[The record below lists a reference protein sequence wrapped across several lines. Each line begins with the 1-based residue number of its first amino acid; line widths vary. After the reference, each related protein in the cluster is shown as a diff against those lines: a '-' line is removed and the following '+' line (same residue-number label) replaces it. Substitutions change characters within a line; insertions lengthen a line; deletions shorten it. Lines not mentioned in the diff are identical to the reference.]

1 MTEYRLARP
10 EEEND
15 ILDFINFVF
24 SQAHRPHDFRAL
36 LPKVYAHP
44 GFSQYHVVA
53 VENGRI
59 RGTVALLPLT
69 LRVSGGDTLS
79 VGYIGSVSAHP
90 YDKGA
95 GHMKKLMNLTLEN
108 AEKAGYD
115 LLTLGG
121 QRQRYAYFGF
131 ERAEMHRTF
140 RLRTPNV
147 RHALRDVDA
156 SAVIIREIQAGD
168 EDLIAAAYALSSAQ
182 DMTCLRDRARY
193 LDIMHSWCNRLYAV
207 LDAATGAF
215 EGYLNVSDDY
225 IAEMALVREERLPQV
240 LKAWHQAHG
249 DVTVNV
255 PAHLPA
261 RAGAQALCGILRAG
275 RRRYASPDAS
285 RAGAGRGAAAQA
297 PAVFPAE
304 GPRDGG
310 DCGHGA
316 PCAGGDG
323 GWRQRGGNGRYSR
336 LYPDP
341 AGGDGDVFLALRRRG
356 NDRSAAGGVAAAAAG
371 RCLAGRLL
379 IAKGVRFEIYPTAR
393 SAFACF

>member
-240 LKAWHQAHG
+240 LKAWHQEHG

-261 RAGAQALCGILRAG
+261 RARALKRFAESYELGDGGMLRLMHPARVLAAALRLKHRLYSLPKGRVTVEIAG
-275 RRRYASPDAS
+275 MVRLALAVTADGVSVEETADTPDYTLTRQEATAMFFSPYAAVETTDLPLAAWLPLPLDVASPD
-285 RAGAGRGAAAQA
+285 G
-297 PAVFPAE
+297 F
-304 GPRDGG
+304 
-310 DCGHGA
+310 
-316 PCAGGDG
+316 
-323 GWRQRGGNGRYSR
+323 
-336 LYPDP
+336 
-341 AGGDGDVFLALRRRG
+341 
-356 NDRSAAGGVAAAAAG
+356 
-371 RCLAGRLL
+371 
-379 IAKGVRFEIYPTAR
+379 
-393 SAFACF
+393 